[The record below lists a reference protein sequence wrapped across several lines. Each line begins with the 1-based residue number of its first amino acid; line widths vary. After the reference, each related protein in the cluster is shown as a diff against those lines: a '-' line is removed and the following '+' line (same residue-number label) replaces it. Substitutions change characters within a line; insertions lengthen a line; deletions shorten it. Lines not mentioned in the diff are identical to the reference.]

1 MRRKG
6 LLPDLFLIHGIA
18 KEASASKPA
27 VPTHYNYTS
36 EKEPHSSSPKSQSF
50 YQRYG
55 PNLPTSLTYI
65 LPIG

>member
-1 MRRKG
+1 MRREG
-6 LLPDLFLIHGIA
+6 LLLFLFFIHGIA
-18 KEASASKPA
+18 KEASASEPA
-27 VPTHYNYTS
+27 VPAHYNYIS
-36 EKEPHSSSPKSQSF
+36 KEKPHSSSPKSQSF